1 MFEVVRVEREP
12 ESYANRLGRQV
23 MGWALAVVGIAIS
36 LLFIRATV
44 TEVMDGTF
52 FGLSICLLMLVFG
65 ALLTRDGVSLAI
77 NLRVRLKP
85 WD

>member
-1 MFEVVRVEREP
+1 MFEIIRVEREP
-12 ESYANRLGRQV
+12 ESFANRLGRQV
-23 MGWALAVVGIAIS
+23 MGWALAIIGVAIL

-52 FGLSICLLMLVFG
+52 FGLTICLMMLVFG
-65 ALLTRDGVSLAI
+65 ALVTRDGVSLAI

>member
-12 ESYANRLGRQV
+12 ESVANRLGRQA
-23 MGWALAVVGIAIS
+23 MGWALAIVGLAVL

-52 FGLSICLLMLVFG
+52 FGLTICIMMLVFG